1 MFACFDRTKVR
12 VCAFFFLSSLFGMQ
26 LFEKINSDGMEL
38 GWRVRVYAINSM
50 VLLPAVSAVLP
61 ISVVGLFVFGAHA
74 FTVPWCTRLLA
85 GHGNAHL
92 RPSLTCT
99 YFWAD
104 DRRWASL
111 SARSF
116 VCTGF
121 APRNFKKGSADRP
134 LFCLLVFARG
144 FHMIFQHMC
153 WSSHVCTSHVETMLD
168 GEERMHT

>member
-1 MFACFDRTKVR
+1 MCLLLPLLSIRNAIVR
-12 VCAFFFLSSLFGMQ
+12 
-26 LFEKINSDGMEL
+26 ENKL
-38 GWRVRVYAINSM
+38 GWNGIGLEGSRLCHQFDGTSPCGICGITDIGGWAVCFRGACIYCAI
-50 VLLPAVSAVLP
+50 VHQA
-61 ISVVGLFVFGAHA
+61 FGR
-74 FTVPWCTRLLA
+74 PR
-85 GHGNAHL
+85 NAHL